1 MAARIIGTG
10 SYLPSLVVSNNDLE
24 KIVDTTDEWIRSRTG
39 IERRHIAVEETTT
52 SMAVHAARA
61 ALENAGVEPEELD
74 LILVGTISGD
84 CYFPSTA
91 CQVQSAWARIRPWP
105 LMSVRPVRDFFSDLE
120 LRMPIS
126 SRE

>member
-74 LILVGTISGD
+74 LILVGTISG
-84 CYFPSTA
+84 
-91 CQVQSAWARIRPWP
+91 
-105 LMSVRPVRDFFSDLE
+105 FSLHGLSGTE
-120 LRMPIS
+120 RFG
-126 SRE
+126 RG